1 MKFEDVKVG
10 MHLRDPKGN
19 IWKILDISAGNV
31 PCVYARCIDFVH
43 PVGVIAGRLEDAE
56 EAAVGRWLYAD
67 KAHLIVAPDSVTEQF
82 KNYSTTRHR
91 CINVVTGLNKTK
103 TLCFVTQEQ
112 YDGIEVTLN
121 TLEPIPEPQH
131 LTRDNI
137 RVGMNVQTASGM
149 QFSVRGYSD
158 DGVLLR
164 GTLQSPDLVG
174 AMKQISADSLVEW
187 TDSDRPIHAD
197 LLTTQDFIIVE

>member
-10 MHLRDPKGN
+10 MHLRDPTGN
-19 IWKILDISAGNV
+19 VWKIIDISAGNI

-43 PVGVIAGRLEDAE
+43 PVGVIAGRLEDAA
-56 EAAVGRWLYAD
+56 EAAVGRWLYVD
-67 KAHLIVAPDSVTEQF
+67 KTHLIIAPDSVTQQF
-82 KNYSTTRHR
+82 KNYSATGQR

-131 LTRDNI
+131 LTRENI
-137 RVGMNVQTASGM
+137 RVGIHVRTALDAEFIVIGYTDTLVQLLYNATFNCKGKQLKQATAKI
-149 QFSVRGYSD
+149 YID
-158 DGVLLR
+158 W
-164 GTLQSPDLVG
+164 
-174 AMKQISADSLVEW
+174 ADVPNIPAEG
-187 TDSDRPIHAD
+187 
-197 LLTTQDFIIVE
+197 LTTDDFTVVE